1 MKNKWLL
8 LIIIVA
14 AAALRLYHLQ
24 SNPPSLN
31 WDEAA
36 VGWNANTIF
45 HTRRDEYGT
54 RLPLSFKSFG
64 DYKAPVYIYLTAPI
78 VGLFGL
84 NPVSVRL
91 VSVLAGIAGVYLL
104 YLLGSELKNKQLG
117 IIAAALLA
125 ITPWHVIL
133 SRPAFEPNLA
143 LFFILLG
150 IYLFLKALKKPIY
163 FTLCAF
169 SFALSMYAYHS
180 PKIFVPIFLLGLT
193 FIYRRRLLSKK
204 LRTGLLVS
212 VFLGLVALTPMIKEM
227 VLKNSAVRF
236 QGTSVFYDQQG
247 IKQPLKPS
255 LITQI
260 FKNYF
265 IHYSPSYLFFGSS
278 NMPRLELRTVG
289 PLLLIEAPFLLLG
302 LIYLLKNRRKQWAK
316 LLLWWLVAGP
326 IPAMIGREVPHP
338 LRAYNLLPPLI
349 IITALGIHFLLRSY
363 QKVSRVIIILFAI
376 NVAFLIHHY
385 FFVYPIYSAPDWQ
398 YGYQEAVVYARQNE
412 DQVKKIVFTSAYGQ
426 PHIFAYFYQNRDPLS
441 VFWGAMS
448 KYLFRDIKWAED
460 KNLENVLIIGS
471 AQEIPAGAPGIIKEI
486 LFPDGQ
492 VAFRIVKT
500 KQ

>member
-1 MKNKWLL
+1 MFNWKILIILL
-8 LIIIVA
+8 L
-14 AAALRLYHLQ
+14 AALLRFYHLG

-91 VSVLAGIAGVYLL
+91 VSVLAGIASVYLI
-104 YLLGSELKNKQLG
+104 YLLCLKIGNWKLG
-117 IIAAALLA
+117 ITAAALLSV
-125 ITPWHVIL
+125 TPWHVIL

-143 LFFILLG
+143 LFFIILG
-150 IYLFLKALKKPIY
+150 TYFFLKALQKPFY
-163 FTLCAF
+163 FTLCVF
-169 SFALSMYAYHS
+169 SFTLSLYTYHS
-180 PKIFVPIFLLGLT
+180 PKIFVPIFLLGLS
-193 FIYRRRLLSKK
+193 FVYRHLLLSKK
-204 LRTGLLVS
+204 LRIWLLIS
-212 VFLGLVALTPMIKEM
+212 VFLGLITLIPLIKEAW
-227 VLKNSAVRF
+227 LSNSTARF

-247 IKQPLKPS
+247 IKQPLKLP
-255 LITQI
+255 LISQI

-265 IHYSPSYLFFGSS
+265 IHYSPAYLFFGSS
-278 NMPRLELRTVG
+278 NLPRLELRTIG
-289 PLLLIEAPFLLLG
+289 PLLLIEAPFLFIG
-302 LIYLLKNRRKQWAK
+302 LIYLLKNKRKPWAQF
-316 LLLWWLVAGP
+316 LLWWLVIGP
-326 IPAMIGREVPHP
+326 IPAMIGKEVPHP

-349 IITALGIHFLLRSY
+349 IITALGIHFLVRSY
-363 QKVSRVIIILFAI
+363 QKVLIIIILLAVNAGFFI
-376 NVAFLIHHY
+376 NHY
-385 FFVYPIYSAPDWQ
+385 FSAYPVYSAPDWQ
-398 YGYQEAVVYARQNE
+398 YGYQQAVVFARQNE
-412 DQVKKIVFTSAYGQ
+412 DQVDKIIFTSHYGQ
-426 PHIFAYFYQNRDPLS
+426 PHIFAYFYQNREPLS

-448 KYLFRDIKWAED
+448 KYLFRDIKWDED
-460 KNLENVLIIGS
+460 KNLENMLIVGS
-471 AQEIPAGAPGIIKEI
+471 AKEIPADSQGIIKTI
-486 LFPDGQ
+486 NFPNGQ

>member
-8 LIIIVA
+8 LIIIIIA
-14 AAALRLYHLQ
+14 AFLRLYHLN

-64 DYKAPVYIYLTAPI
+64 DYKAPVYIYLTAPM

-91 VSVLAGIAGVYLL
+91 VSVLAGIASVYLL
-104 YLLGSELKNKQLG
+104 YLLGLELKSKQLG

-150 IYLFLKALKKPIY
+150 TYLFLKALKNPKI
-163 FTLCAF
+163 LVI
-169 SFALSMYAYHS
+169 SALSFILAIYTYHS
-180 PKIFVPIFLLGLT
+180 PKIFVPVFLLGLT
-193 FIYRRRLLSKK
+193 FIYRRLLLSKK
-204 LRTGLLVS
+204 LRIWLLVS
-212 VFLGLVALTPMIKEM
+212 VFLGLIILIPLIKETF
-227 VLKNSAVRF
+227 LSKSAIRF
-236 QGTSVFYDQQG
+236 QGTSVFYDQQEN
-247 IKQPLKPS
+247 KLPLKLP

-265 IHYSPSYLFFGSS
+265 IHYSPAYLFFGSS
-278 NMPRLELRTVG
+278 NMPRLQLKTVG
-289 PLLLIEAPFLLLG
+289 PLLLIEAPFLLIG
-302 LIYLLKNRRKQWAK
+302 LIYLLKNRRKQWSQF
-316 LLLWWLVAGP
+316 LLWWLVIGP

-338 LRAYNLLPPLI
+338 LRSYNLLPPLI
-349 IITALGIHFLLRSY
+349 IITALGIYQIMTRSRLY
-363 QKVSRVIIILFAI
+363 LIYGLFAV
-376 NVAFLIHHY
+376 NSLFFLQHY
-385 FFVYPIYSAPDWQ
+385 FFVYPVYSAPDWQ
-398 YGYQEAVVYARQNE
+398 YGYQEAVVFARQNE
-412 DQVKKIVFTSAYGQ
+412 DQVDKIIFTSFYGQ
-426 PHIFAYFYQNRDPLS
+426 SYIFTYFYQNREPLS
-441 VFWGAMS
+441 VFWGAMN
-448 KYLFRDIKWAED
+448 KYLFRNINWPED
-460 KNLENVLIIGS
+460 EKKFNTLIIGS
-471 AQEIPAGAPGIIKEI
+471 PEEIPADSQGIIKEI

-500 KQ
+500 L